1 MARMLRFRF
10 IGRRAVK
17 RQPTTGGRIS
27 ASRGARRPYQ
37 ERRVTMASTPIQAT
51 DEITIQAP
59 VGEVWPVLADVEGYP
74 RWWPRSLGVRVWS
87 TGGEVLGT
95 EVEMRPS
102 GGRSFVCRVEAV
114 EVPTRI
120 RMRYGGGFIEG
131 FGEWA
136 TGAAGRADPGQLPAR
151 SPGARLAGVLP
162 GQGDESGR
170 RAFPLH
176 AGSPEKPQA
185 CAGSEPASNE
195 RGTVAVLYRPSS
207 HPHETCCPRFSF
219 IRFRRHRRCVGRL
232 DADTGGAGLEA
243 PVSPCQK
250 APRPRAAFLPG

>member
-1 MARMLRFRF
+1 MLRFRF

-131 FGEWA
+131 FGEWRLEPLGEQ
-136 TGAAGRADPGQLPAR
+136 TRVSYQLEVQAH
-151 SPGARLAGVLP
+151 GWLVFCLGKVMNLAGVHSRSMQEVLKNLKHVLDQNP
-162 GQGDESGR
+162 HRTNVGQ
-170 RAFPLH
+170 
-176 AGSPEKPQA
+176 
-185 CAGSEPASNE
+185 
-195 RGTVAVLYRPSS
+195 
-207 HPHETCCPRFSF
+207 
-219 IRFRRHRRCVGRL
+219 
-232 DADTGGAGLEA
+232 
-243 PVSPCQK
+243 
-250 APRPRAAFLPG
+250 